1 MIALNSVL
9 GPTLFLLFIND
20 VTDIFEGLSV
30 TCKIFADDIKL
41 YTSYSLNQLHNDL
54 EVATKR
60 LISWADTWQLELA
73 ADKCTVCRIENSH
86 WQTTGITSKPVYKIN
101 DCILKYTNYVRD
113 LGVIVDCNLKF
124 EQHIL

>member
-1 MIALNSVL
+1 MQSIFAYKFIILQLKSRIVLTLFYFMIALNSVL

-30 TCKIFADDIKL
+30 TCKIYADDIKL

-60 LISWADTWQLELA
+60 LISWAVTWQLELA

-86 WQTTGITSKPVYKIN
+86 WQTTW
-101 DCILKYTNYVRD
+101 DH
-113 LGVIVDCNLKF
+113 
-124 EQHIL
+124 Q